1 MIKVSQ
7 NLESISIETSDADLF
22 FELQALIKRNFA
34 KTLGQKGKVMS
45 FYDENEK
52 VQRKYFVKFL
62 KKLCQRYELKN
73 VNLNFAEYKTIKL
86 HYIQP
91 NSLKAMVFV
100 DVAFVRGGAIF
111 SFDRSNESFISHIIR
126 GFESKQILSAEGQIA
141 LNIANL
147 GECAR
152 LEELFNKSEY
162 MKFSIIFN
170 YNEEEFEK
178 FKKRIK
184 ICAKKNE
191 AKFAALTSL
200 FEDHF
205 AVLGCDKND
214 SFEEVRNRYLELVKA
229 YHPDFHAALS
239 PELLDECK
247 TQFQRIQNA
256 YESLK
261 PYFKE
266 LEAGGGVKNGR
277 KEFIK

>member
-7 NLESISIETSDADLF
+7 NLESLSIETSDADLF

-111 SFDRSNESFISHIIR
+111 SFDRSNEAFISHIIR

-178 FKKRIK
+178 FKKQIK

-191 AKFAALTSL
+191 AKFAALASL

-229 YHPDFHAALS
+229 YHPDFHTALS

-266 LEAGGGVKNGR
+266 LEAGAA
-277 KEFIK
+277 E